1 MCSRG
6 GGFPVDGLC
15 LGNGQARFK
24 ESTGLLQ
31 PLGPFPTMTGAAHHQ
46 ELLNIA
52 PPAQSN
58 LVGVEHQVEA
68 VGELGAAH
76 IAVGSANL
84 VLQEEDFSSLHGI
97 GGLQTLVHCD
107 RAHVFYD
114 LSKPGILRGQ
124 DMGDRPLVQLDRHK
138 GNFLNP
144 FVSDDY
150 LDIETLVGVC
160 RHLPLRLLHVCV

>member
-1 MCSRG
+1 
-6 GGFPVDGLC
+6 
-15 LGNGQARFK
+15 
-24 ESTGLLQ
+24 
-31 PLGPFPTMTGAAHHQ
+31 MTGAAHHQ

-97 GGLQTLVHCD
+97 GGLQTLVIE
-107 RAHVFYD
+107 RMYSTISPNRESSGVRTWGTAPWSNWTGTKETFLIR
-114 LSKPGILRGQ
+114 LSP
-124 DMGDRPLVQLDRHK
+124 MT
-138 GNFLNP
+138 
-144 FVSDDY
+144 
-150 LDIETLVGVC
+150 TLT
-160 RHLPLRLLHVCV
+160 